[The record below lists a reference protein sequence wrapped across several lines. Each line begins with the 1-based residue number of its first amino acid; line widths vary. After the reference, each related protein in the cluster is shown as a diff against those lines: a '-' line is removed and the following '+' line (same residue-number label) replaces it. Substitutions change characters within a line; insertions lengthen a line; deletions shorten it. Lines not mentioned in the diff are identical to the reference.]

1 MVFNLLFEYLVLG
14 CKLLYFIAFKYN
26 WRGKLLSVSK
36 LIMMK
41 TRYAMKL
48 IKGFFSL
55 IKFLISFYPAK
66 DNVLVS
72 FKSIHVQ
79 GNFN

>member
-1 MVFNLLFEYLVLG
+1 M
-14 CKLLYFIAFKYN
+14 LYFIAFKYN

-41 TRYAMKL
+41 TRYAIRTQQTMKL
-48 IKGFFSL
+48 LKGLFSL

-66 DNVLVS
+66 DKVVVA
-72 FKSIHVQ
+72 FKSIHVR